1 MEWLALLG
9 FIFLGGLAVLVVLSS
24 IIRVVREYE
33 RLVVFRLGRCIGTK
47 GPGLVL
53 LIPFID
59 KAVKVDQR
67 EQFMEI
73 PHQVCITKD
82 NAPIGVDF
90 LIYWKVVNPEFSVLQ
105 VGEFAR
111 ASVGIATTTLRAVI
125 GDIDLDEVLAQREH
139 INQVLRVKL
148 DEVTERWGVKVTA
161 VEIREIEPPR
171 EVQDAMNRQMAAERN
186 RRAKVTEADGQRE
199 ASIKVAEGEKQ
210 AAILQAEGEKQ
221 ATILTAEGQRT
232 AQAVRAEGF
241 STALKEIWE
250 AASQV
255 DTNTM
260 TLQYFE
266 TLKQMGSSPATK
278 FVFPMEFTG
287 LLQSFVETQKK
298 GQA

>member
-1 MEWLALLG
+1 MEWFGLLVLL
-9 FIFLGGLAVLVVLSS
+9 FLGGFALLVVLTSM
-24 IIRVVREYE
+24 IRIVREYE
-33 RLVVFRLGRCIGTK
+33 RLVVFRLGRSLGTR

-73 PHQVCITKD
+73 PHQICITKD
-82 NAPIGVDF
+82 NAPMGVDF
-90 LIYWKVVNPEFSVLQ
+90 LIYWKVVNPEASVLQ
-105 VGEFAR
+105 VGQFDR

-125 GDIDLDEVLAQREH
+125 GDIDLDDVLAQREH

-161 VEIREIEPPR
+161 VEIREIEMPR

-186 RRAKVTEADGQRE
+186 RRATVTEADGRRE

-210 AAILQAEGEKQ
+210 AAILKAEGEKQ
-221 ATILTAEGQRT
+221 AEILTAEGQRT
-232 AQAVRAEGF
+232 AQRLRAEGF
-241 STALKEIWE
+241 SGALKEIWG

-266 TLKQMGSSPATK
+266 TLKQMGASPATK

-287 LLQSFVETQKK
+287 LLQSFVETQKE
-298 GQA
+298 

>member
-1 MEWLALLG
+1 MEWFALL
-9 FIFLGGLAVLVVLSS
+9 IVLFLGGFAALVVLSS
-24 IIRVVREYE
+24 MIRVVREYE
-33 RLVVFRLGRCIGTK
+33 RLVVFRLGRCLGIK
-47 GPGLVL
+47 GPGLVF

-125 GDIDLDEVLAQREH
+125 GDITLDDVLAQREH

-171 EVQDAMNRQMAAERN
+171 EVQDAMNRQMAAERT
-186 RRAKVTEADGQRE
+186 RRATVTEADGKRE
-199 ASIKVAEGEKQ
+199 ASIKIAEGEKQ
-210 AAILQAEGEKQ
+210 SSILRAEGAKQ
-221 ATILTAEGQRT
+221 SAVLEAEGQRA
-232 AQAVRAEGF
+232 AQALRAEGF
-241 STALKEIWE
+241 SVALKEIWE
-250 AASQV
+250 TANQV
-255 DTNTM
+255 DPNTM

-266 TLKQMGSSPATK
+266 TLKQLGTSPATK

-287 LLQSFVETQKK
+287 MLQSFVEAQKK
-298 GQA
+298 D

>member
-1 MEWLALLG
+1 MLG
-9 FIFLGGLAVLVVLSS
+9 LRIVNEYENGVVL
-24 IIRVVREYE
+24 
-33 RLVVFRLGRCIGTK
+33 RLGRYVGTK

-53 LIPFID
+53 LVPFID

-67 EQFMEI
+67 EQFLEI

-90 LIYWKVVNPEFSVLQ
+90 LIYWKVVNPESTVLQ

-148 DEVTERWGVKVTA
+148 DDITERWGVKVTA

-171 EVQDAMNRQMAAERN
+171 EVQEAMNRQMAAERN
-186 RRAKVTEADGQRE
+186 RRAMVLEADGTRE
-199 ASIKVAEGEKQ
+199 AAVKVAEGEKA
-210 AAILQAEGEKQ
+210 AAILRAEGQKQ
-221 ATILTAEGQRT
+221 SEILAAEGQRA
-232 AQAVRAEGF
+232 AQALRAEGF
-241 STALKEIWE
+241 SVALKEIWE
-250 AASQV
+250 AANKV
-255 DTNTM
+255 DQNTM

-266 TLKQMGSSPATK
+266 ALKQLGASPSTK
-278 FVFPMEFTG
+278 FVFPMEFTS
-287 LLQSFVETQKK
+287 LLENFIKK
-298 GQA
+298 TE

>member
-1 MEWLALLG
+1 MEWFALLVVL
-9 FIFLGGLAVLVVLSS
+9 FLGGFAALVVLSS
-24 IIRVVREYE
+24 MIRVVREYE
-33 RLVVFRLGRCIGTK
+33 RLVVFRFGRCLGIK
-47 GPGLVL
+47 GPGLVF

-125 GDIDLDEVLAQREH
+125 GDISLDDVLAQREH

-171 EVQDAMNRQMAAERN
+171 EVQDAMNRQMAAERT
-186 RRAKVTEADGQRE
+186 RRATVTEADGKRE
-199 ASIKVAEGEKQ
+199 ATIKVAEGDKQ
-210 AAILQAEGEKQ
+210 SAILRAEGEKQ
-221 ATILTAEGQRT
+221 SVILAAEGQRA
-232 AQAVRAEGF
+232 AQTLRAEGF
-241 STALKEIWE
+241 SMALKEIWE
-250 AASQV
+250 TASQV
-255 DTNTM
+255 DPNTM

-266 TLKQMGSSPATK
+266 TLKQMGTSPATK

-287 LLQSFVETQKK
+287 MLQSFVEAQKK
-298 GQA
+298 E

>member
-1 MEWLALLG
+1 MEWFALL
-9 FIFLGGLAVLVVLSS
+9 IVLFLGGFAALVVLSS
-24 IIRVVREYE
+24 MIRIVREYE
-33 RLVVFRLGRCIGTK
+33 RLVVFRLGRCLGIK
-47 GPGLVL
+47 GPGLVF

-125 GDIDLDEVLAQREH
+125 GDISLDDVLAQREH

-171 EVQDAMNRQMAAERN
+171 EVQESMNRQMTAERN
-186 RRAKVTEADGQRE
+186 RRATVTEADGKRE
-199 ASIKVAEGEKQ
+199 AAIKVAEGEKQ
-210 AAILQAEGEKQ
+210 AAILRAEGAKQ
-221 ATILTAEGQRT
+221 SAILDAEGARA
-232 AQAVRAEGF
+232 AQSLRAEGF
-241 STALKEIWE
+241 NVALKEIWE
-250 AASQV
+250 AAGKV
-255 DTNTM
+255 DANTM
-260 TLQYFE
+260 MLQYFE
-266 TLKQMGSSPATK
+266 TLKQLGTSPATK
-278 FVFPMEFTG
+278 FIFPMEFTG
-287 LLQSFVETQKK
+287 LLQSFVESQKK
-298 GQA
+298 E

>member
-210 AAILQAEGEKQ
+210 AAILRAEGEKQ